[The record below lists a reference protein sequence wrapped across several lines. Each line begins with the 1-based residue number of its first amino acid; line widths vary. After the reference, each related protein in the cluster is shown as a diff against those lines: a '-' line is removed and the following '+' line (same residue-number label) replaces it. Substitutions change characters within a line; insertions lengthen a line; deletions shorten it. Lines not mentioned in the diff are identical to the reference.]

1 MRLFR
6 SAGDGTH
13 HWTVGQNHDPK
24 LLITPENKDILDFRN
39 PIHMTDWQIIPYIFP
54 HSYSTEVDEQ
64 SDENEDD
71 GDDDE
76 EEEEPHH
83 ASPTGGGS
91 SSHFAAPRLIINNI
105 WTNSNQP
112 YPPRHYQ
119 QDITSL
125 TQIFPPSPPST
136 LGIKSVNANMRR
148 TYGLGPETPAT
159 ILLLHLHFRLFHPLR
174 ASGTMLIFKLGE
186 G

>member
-6 SAGDGTH
+6 SAGDSTH
-13 HWTVGQNHDPK
+13 HWTVGQNHDRK
-24 LLITPENKDILDFRN
+24 LLITPENKGILDFRN

-54 HSYSTEVDEQ
+54 HSYSTEVHEQ
-64 SDENEDD
+64 SEENEED

-91 SSHFAAPRLIINNI
+91 SSHFAAPRLIISNI
-105 WTNSNQP
+105 WTNSNQSIP
-112 YPPRHYQ
+112 ASTPTSRILPAWPR
-119 QDITSL
+119 
-125 TQIFPPSPPST
+125 IFPPSPPST

-148 TYGLGPETPAT
+148 TSGLGPETPAT
-159 ILLLHLHFRLFHPLR
+159 ILLLHLRFRLFHVTP
-174 ASGTMLIFKLGE
+174 ADPG
-186 G
+186 